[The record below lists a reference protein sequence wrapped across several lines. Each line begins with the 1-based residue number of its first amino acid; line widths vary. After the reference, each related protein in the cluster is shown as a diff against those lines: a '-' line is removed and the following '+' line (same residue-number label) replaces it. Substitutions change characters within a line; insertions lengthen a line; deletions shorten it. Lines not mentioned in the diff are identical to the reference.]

1 MTKKH
6 TLLLAA
12 LFSFGAMSAEVKD
25 YSLKIGEF
33 TELTVVDGINV
44 VYRCDAARAGE
55 AEFTCEPDMSSDISF
70 QCNNH
75 KLKIELTGEQ
85 PYRGLPTVTVY
96 SSAITKVSN
105 WGDSTITVGPVNPSA
120 DFTAEVIGNGS
131 VVARDVRATKAE
143 AAIKSGNGHIFIT
156 GKAQTVK
163 LVNCGTGAVEAGG
176 LEGMK
181 VKVNMLGTG
190 SVDCNA
196 TEELTVTGAG
206 GKVYYRGAPKIKN
219 RTVGVKIIP
228 MD

>member
-1 MTKKH
+1 MKKH
-6 TLLLAA
+6 ALLLAA
-12 LFSFGAMSAEVKD
+12 LFSFVAMSAEVKD

-44 VYRCDAARAGE
+44 VYRCDSARAGE

-70 QCNNH
+70 QSNNH

-85 PYRGLPTVTVY
+85 PLRGLPTVTVY

-105 WGDSTITVGPVNPSA
+105 WGDSTITVEAINPSA

-131 VVARDVRATKAE
+131 VVARDVHATKAE
-143 AAIKSGNGHIFIT
+143 AAIKSGNGRIFIT

-163 LVNCGTGAVEAGG
+163 LINCGTGAVEAGG
-176 LEGMK
+176 LEGLK

-196 TEELTVTGAG
+196 AEELTVTGAG